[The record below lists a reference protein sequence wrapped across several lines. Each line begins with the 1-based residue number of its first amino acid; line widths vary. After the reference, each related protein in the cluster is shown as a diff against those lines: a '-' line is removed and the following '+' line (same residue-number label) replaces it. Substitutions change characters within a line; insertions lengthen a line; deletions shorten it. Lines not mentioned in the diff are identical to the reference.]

1 MEDLNK
7 MARLHSA
14 GATVRHIS
22 PFESLPSY
30 KNNEDL
36 SADFIKKWVVPFYM
50 KINSYD
56 SLDWVD
62 QIKEINSEITRDVC
76 LTLLCDFNWR
86 TRLVGS
92 YFAAVKDYRDLIDI
106 IGTHLL
112 KSEVCCVGHIYAL
125 TLAFFNDER
134 CIQYLNQYLD
144 YYLTKPSL
152 YFDQEDVMEAVL
164 HLDREN
170 KSDYFSGHLEN
181 WKIFQKERQTIKK
194 NQVKE
199 VEKTLEH
206 QEGCTDLEDYL
217 KDIQSSEVNEKVFST
232 ENFDK
237 KITTLRDLNQYCR
250 KHR

>member
-1 MEDLNK
+1 
-7 MARLHSA
+7 
-14 GATVRHIS
+14 
-22 PFESLPSY
+22 
-30 KNNEDL
+30 
-36 SADFIKKWVVPFYM
+36 
-50 KINSYD
+50 
-56 SLDWVD
+56 
-62 QIKEINSEITRDVC
+62 
-76 LTLLCDFNWR
+76 
-86 TRLVGS
+86 
-92 YFAAVKDYRDLIDI
+92 
-106 IGTHLL
+106 
-112 KSEVCCVGHIYAL
+112 
-125 TLAFFNDER
+125 
-134 CIQYLNQYLD
+134 
-144 YYLTKPSL
+144 LTKPSL